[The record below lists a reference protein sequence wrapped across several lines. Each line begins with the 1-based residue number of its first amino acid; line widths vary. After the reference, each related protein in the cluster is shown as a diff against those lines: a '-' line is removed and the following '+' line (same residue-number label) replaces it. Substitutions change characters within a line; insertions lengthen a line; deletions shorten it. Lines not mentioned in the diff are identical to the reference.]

1 LRLAVAIVS
10 VLALGAAACGEL
22 PNVTTVMDLRVLGV
36 KCEPAGFLVDLDK
49 PADTMADAL
58 KATLTALVVD
68 PQGQGYE
75 LHVSAVGCP
84 DYIDTITSAT
94 LQGSKLCPPES
105 VTSMIPP
112 PIGQYLATT
121 TIVPASAPVSFFP
134 VGGSGVQYEPTLVF
148 GLRPDQVGAF
158 FSPMKIGVPAL
169 DESIQFNRDFG
180 LAAIVNLDFELN
192 GQRAVAIKRVVYWPL
207 IIEPGMPAPVA
218 NKNPT
223 LGDPA
228 KPAASKILLY
238 KHRDE
243 TNGLPDVLYEDAH
256 PTISISAKDKLYVD
270 PVADQ
275 AAEEYRLRVRNPDTL
290 EIDTRTQLELL
301 RFQFYAT
308 AGTFDP
314 DLQINQENP
323 ITGRTLTDAEYLPP
337 KPEDVPSEG
346 LQVTIWVVAHDERA
360 GTDWASTTITVRP

>member
-1 LRLAVAIVS
+1 LRLAVATVS

-22 PNVTTVMDLRVLGV
+22 PNVTTVVDLRVLGV
-36 KCEPAGFLVDLDK
+36 KCEPAGFLVDLEK
-49 PADTMADAL
+49 PGSAMADAL

-94 LQGSKLCPPES
+94 LQGSKLCPPAS

-112 PIGQYLATT
+112 PIGPLLATT

-148 GLRPDQVGAF
+148 GLRPDQVSAF
-158 FSPMKIGVPAL
+158 FSPTTTMVPAL
-169 DESIQFNRDFG
+169 DESIAFNRDFG

-223 LGDPA
+223 LGNPA
-228 KPAASKILLY
+228 IPTAPKILLY

-243 TNGLPDVLYEDAH
+243 TNGLPDVLYEVAH
-256 PTISISAKDKLYVD
+256 PTISIAAKDKLYVD
-270 PVADQ
+270 PVDDA
-275 AAEEYRLRVRNPDTL
+275 AAEMYRLRVRNPDTR
-290 EIDTRTQLELL
+290 EIETRTELELL

-323 ITGRTLTDAEYLPP
+323 ITGKTLTDAEYLPP
-337 KPEDVPSEG
+337 KPEDIPAEG
-346 LQVTIWVVAHDERA
+346 LLVTIWVVAHDERA
-360 GTDWASTTITVRP
+360 GTDWASTTITVVP

>member
-1 LRLAVAIVS
+1 
-10 VLALGAAACGEL
+10 
-22 PNVTTVMDLRVLGV
+22 
-36 KCEPAGFLVDLDK
+36 
-49 PADTMADAL
+49 MADAL

-112 PIGQYLATT
+112 PIGPLLATT

-134 VGGSGVQYEPTLVF
+134 VGERRPVRADPRVRAAARPGRRVLFATPT
-148 GLRPDQVGAF
+148 
-158 FSPMKIGVPAL
+158 GVPAL

-207 IIEPGMPAPVA
+207 IVEPGMPAPVA

-228 KPAASKILLY
+228 TSAAPKYLLY

-243 TNGLPDVLYEDAH
+243 TNG
-256 PTISISAKDKLYVD
+256 
-270 PVADQ
+270 
-275 AAEEYRLRVRNPDTL
+275 
-290 EIDTRTQLELL
+290 
-301 RFQFYAT
+301 
-308 AGTFDP
+308 
-314 DLQINQENP
+314 
-323 ITGRTLTDAEYLPP
+323 
-337 KPEDVPSEG
+337 PS
-346 LQVTIWVVAHDERA
+346 
-360 GTDWASTTITVRP
+360 

>member
-1 LRLAVAIVS
+1 LRLAVATVS

-36 KCEPAGFLVDLDK
+36 KCEPAGFLVNLDT
-49 PADTMADAL
+49 PGSAMQDAL

-68 PQGQGYE
+68 PQGQGSE

-94 LQGSKLCPPES
+94 LQGSKLCPPAT

-112 PIGQYLATT
+112 PIGPLLATT
-121 TIVPASAPVSFFP
+121 TIVPASAPVSFLP
-134 VGGSGVQYEPTLVF
+134 VMGSDVQYEPTVVF
-148 GLRPDQVGAF
+148 GLRPEQVGAF
-158 FSPMKIGVPAL
+158 FSSTPTGVPAL
-169 DESIQFNRDFG
+169 DESIAFNRDFG

-207 IIEPGMPAPVA
+207 INEAGMPAPVA
-218 NKNPT
+218 NRNPT
-223 LGDPA
+223 LGDPTN
-228 KPAASKILLY
+228 PAAPKLLLY

-243 TNGLPDVLYEDAH
+243 TNGLPDVLHEQAH
-256 PTISISAKDKLYVD
+256 PMISISAKDKLYVD
-270 PVADQ
+270 PVHDHV
-275 AAEEYRLRVRNPDTL
+275 AEEYRLRVKNPDTL
-290 EIDTRTQLELL
+290 EIDTRTERELI

-323 ITGRTLTDAEYLPP
+323 ITGKRLTDAEYLPP
-337 KPEDVPSEG
+337 KPEDVPPEG
-346 LQVTIWVVAHDERA
+346 LLVTIWVVAHDERA
-360 GTDWASTTITVRP
+360 GTDWASTTITVVP